1 MPRLRLLE
9 DGWGPDE
16 IWATFQALASLP
28 RILGSNSK
36 TPQHHQSKQ
45 VWLSGRT
52 PLPPRMTRET
62 GKHKV
67 LTVCQKFCE
76 HFSDPA
82 VYLAGVWKWI
92 ADSAQNLNE
101 SWRKPVDCRWNR
113 ATR

>member
-1 MPRLRLLE
+1 MRVRFWRPCP
-9 DGWGPDE
+9 G
-16 IWATFQALASLP
+16 FM
-28 RILGSNSK
+28 GSNSK
-36 TPQHHQSKQ
+36 TPQHNQSKQ
-45 VWLSGRT
+45 GWLSGPT
-52 PLPPRMTRET
+52 PLPPRMTREA
-62 GKHKV
+62 GKHEV
-67 LTVCQKFCE
+67 LTLCQKFCE

>member
-1 MPRLRLLE
+1 M
-9 DGWGPDE
+9 GADE
-16 IWATFQALASLP
+16 IWTTFQALASLP
-28 RILGSNSK
+28 RISEIGIVK
-36 TPQHHQSKQ
+36 RPKHHQ
-45 VWLSGRT
+45 LSRTVSSRT
-52 PLPPRMTRET
+52 PLPPRMTREA

-101 SWRKPVDCRWNR
+101 SWRNPVDCRWNQ